1 MQSRAPLH
9 PEPREGGSAA
19 SEIKL
24 GKTFLFTG
32 DSGMERESDRT
43 EKKKTHARAHSH
55 PPALDIDFSGRKSE
69 NRRLKGGRRKK
80 ADLPRDAVCLRSSF
94 TSVHVLAAKVP
105 PIEEHQLDFVALV
118 EGDEED
124 EQQQDRSQP
133 SCQLHCVHELC

>member
-9 PEPREGGSAA
+9 PEPWDGGSAA

-32 DSGMERESDRT
+32 DSAVERGSDRT
-43 EKKKTHARAHSH
+43 PPHKHSH
-55 PPALDIDFSGRKSE
+55 PPALLAIDFSGRRV
-69 NRRLKGGRRKK
+69 RRGGERAAGRKRGT
-80 ADLPRDAVCLRSSF
+80 AARCCLF

-105 PIEEHQLDFVALV
+105 PIEEHQFDFVALV
-118 EGDEED
+118 EGDEAD